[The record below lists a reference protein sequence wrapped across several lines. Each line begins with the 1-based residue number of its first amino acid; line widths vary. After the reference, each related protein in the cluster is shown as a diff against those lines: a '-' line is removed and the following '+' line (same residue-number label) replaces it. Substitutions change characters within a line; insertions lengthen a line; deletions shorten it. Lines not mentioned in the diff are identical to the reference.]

1 MDGSM
6 MSAIFSNAY
15 AVVAVILI
23 FGFSVFVHEFGHF
36 LAARAC
42 GLVVDVFSIGFGP
55 AIWKRKSGSLTLKI
69 CIIPFG
75 GYVALPQLD
84 PSGMEA
90 VQGEDGQPPRALPP
104 VAFWKKIIVSLSGAG
119 GNIAFAFVLA
129 WIVYAGDRHQMPGLE
144 GALVGHVET
153 NTAAYASGL
162 QAGDTVHEV
171 NGQSMRSWND
181 FVQAC
186 AMTETVN
193 LRVRR
198 ADDSDT
204 QMTLTTSTNANDF
217 GIRMLEGVEQGSV
230 CKVGLVLP
238 GSMAEKAGIKP
249 GDIIKSFNGRV
260 VAGRGHLIDM
270 VQQREGLATPLA
282 VDREGDRLELSVT
295 PRMDPKRQKILIGI
309 EFAAMNGTPLEQI
322 RQDATGIF
330 RMLKALVTPKQAA
343 NAAGSIGG
351 PISIFALLWL
361 YAKAGLMMLIWFGRF
376 INVNLAILNLLP
388 IPVLDGGHVV
398 FALWEGIFRRPMPEK
413 IVRFLINFFA
423 ALLIGLI
430 VLLSF
435 RDLKIIP
442 KVMNLV
448 RGPAPASEPAVPGG
462 ADSQTGERTP

>member
-1 MDGSM
+1 MDSSM
-6 MSAIFSNAY
+6 WSSIFSNVY
-15 AVVAVILI
+15 AVVAVVLI

-36 LAARAC
+36 LAAKAC

-55 AIWKRKSGSLTLKI
+55 ALWKRKSGDLTLKI
-69 CIIPFG
+69 CVIPFG

-84 PSGMEA
+84 PSGMES
-90 VQGEDGQPPRALPP
+90 VQGEDGQPPRTLAPIP
-104 VAFWKKIIVSLSGAG
+104 FWKKIIVSLAGAT
-119 GNIAFAFVLA
+119 GNIVFAFVLA

-153 NTAAYASGL
+153 NTAAFASGL
-162 QAGDTVHEV
+162 QAGDTVREV
-171 NGQSMRSWND
+171 NGQTIRSWND

-186 AMTETVN
+186 AMNETVA

-198 ADDSDT
+198 ADGADAE
-204 QMTLTTSTNANDF
+204 MTLSTSTNANDF

-230 CKVGLVLP
+230 CKVGLVLV
-238 GSMAEKAGIKP
+238 GSMAEKAGILP
-249 GDIIKSFNGRV
+249 GDIIKSFNGLV
-260 VAGRGHLIDM
+260 VAGRGHLIEM
-270 VQQREGLATPLA
+270 VQEREGLATPL
-282 VDREGDRLELSVT
+282 VIEREGRLLDLSVT
-295 PRMDPKRQKILIGI
+295 PMMDPTRHKILMGI

-322 RQDATGIF
+322 QQDATGIF

-351 PISIFALLWL
+351 PISIFAMLWL

-398 FALWEGIFRRPMPEK
+398 FALWEGIFRRPAPEK

-423 ALLIGLI
+423 AILIGLI
-430 VLLSF
+430 IFLSF

-442 KVMNLV
+442 KIMSLV
-448 RGPAPASEPAVPGG
+448 REPAPASEPAVPGG
-462 ADSQTGERTP
+462 AAPQPQGNTP